1 MTAAFAFDLFD
12 EEPSPGFVCPDDACA
27 RPAVIE
33 DRWTWPSTDGLVGM
47 VKVRCEAGCWF
58 TVPETDLEPA

>member
-1 MTAAFAFDLFD
+1 MSAAFAFELFD
-12 EEPSPGFVCPDDACA
+12 EEPSPYFVCPDHACG

-33 DRWTWPSTDGLVGM
+33 DRWTWPSTDGVVGM

-58 TVPETDLEPA
+58 TVQEADLEPR

>member
-1 MTAAFAFDLFD
+1 MTTAFAFDLFG
-12 EEPSPGFVCPDDACA
+12 EEPFAGIVCPAGACA

-33 DRWTWPSTDGLVGM
+33 DRWSWPSTDGVVAM

-58 TVPETDLEPA
+58 TVPESDLELV